1 MEGRFRILL
10 LTAALAGIAAPPAQA
25 ADNGGDN
32 DQVVQPQVQRR
43 TIKAPDIDTENFE
56 VGVFVGALS
65 IEDFGVHPVYGL
77 RAAYHVT
84 EDFFLEGTYGRS
96 KAGETSYETLS
107 GSAKLLTDQ
116 ERQLSYYD
124 ISVGYNVLPGEAF
137 IGDDWAF
144 NTALYV
150 VAGIGNTSF
159 AGDDHFTTQFGAG
172 YRLLANDWLAVHADV
187 RDHIFD
193 TDLLGEKKT
202 THNLEFHAGLTVFF

>member
-10 LTAALAGIAAPPAQA
+10 LTAALAGVAAPPAQA

-43 TIKAPDIDTENFE
+43 TIKAPDIDAENFE

-124 ISVGYNVLPGEAF
+124 ISVGYNILPGEAF

-159 AGDDHFTTQFGAG
+159 AGMTTSQPSSARATGFWRTTGWPFTPMFATTFST
-172 YRLLANDWLAVHADV
+172 R
-187 RDHIFD
+187 IFSA
-193 TDLLGEKKT
+193 KRRPPT
-202 THNLEFHAGLTVFF
+202 TSSFTPD